1 MGLVAE
7 FIQPFYP
14 FTAMNFN
21 EPTQSPQIY
30 FNKSIQSPQILL
42 CNTTPVE
49 EAELTEH

>member
-1 MGLVAE
+1 MGLVAD

-14 FTAMNFN
+14 FATLNFN

-30 FNKSIQSPQILL
+30 FNNSTQSPQILL